1 MKLKESIEG
10 VLCSNLS
17 DRDKIDKLFE
27 IDCIMYTKL
36 GSDSTKTERE
46 ETKKNSRVI
55 YRAVRELDF
64 WLGSACLRT
73 QDDQKKAQ

>member
-1 MKLKESIEG
+1 MNLKESIEG

-36 GSDSTKTERE
+36 GSDSTKAERE

-55 YRAVRELDF
+55 YRAIRELDF
-64 WLGSACLRT
+64 WLGNACLRT
-73 QDDQKKAQ
+73 QDDPKKAQ